1 MGTIFHGLVFLIR
14 VLLDLAIA
22 LLCHAVRHIISLHA
36 TTVDALTSVY
46 YIIPGILPI
55 QFIQYDTVQFDK
67 TQFNQIHIIL
77 IHFNTILI
85 NSSGQSDTP
94 PIQSSIR
101 WPLLPGSLRYTLS
114 LQHRNLLFRTHSSP
128 LPRAPSLPP
137 TDAIHRVV
145 YRHFYTQEPRQQHH
159 TIRPRRY
166 AVQTRSA
173 H

>member
-1 MGTIFHGLVFLIR
+1 M
-14 VLLDLAIA
+14 
-22 LLCHAVRHIISLHA
+22 RHIVSLHA

-101 WPLLPGSLRYTLS
+101 
-114 LQHRNLLFRTHSSP
+114 
-128 LPRAPSLPP
+128 
-137 TDAIHRVV
+137 
-145 YRHFYTQEPRQQHH
+145 
-159 TIRPRRY
+159 
-166 AVQTRSA
+166 
-173 H
+173 